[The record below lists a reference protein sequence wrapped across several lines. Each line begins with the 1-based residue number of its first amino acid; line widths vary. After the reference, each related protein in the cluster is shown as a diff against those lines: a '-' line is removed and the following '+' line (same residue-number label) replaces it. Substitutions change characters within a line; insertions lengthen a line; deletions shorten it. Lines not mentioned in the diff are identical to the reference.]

1 MKKNKS
7 GMLEKIVSGMLLT
20 FGVAIASVIIPKIS
34 PEIKEFKLKKGETA
48 VVHESIYD
56 SQKLMIIYDGK
67 NNEKE
72 IFGIIGDYV
81 TIENRETGEKYVVG
95 KNGYFSGGYDF
106 NEITFGDDSVS
117 RYLKSRKALYDSLRT
132 SKEGD

>member
-1 MKKNKS
+1 
-7 GMLEKIVSGMLLT
+7 MLEKIVSGMLLT

-81 TIENRETGEKYVVG
+81 TIENREIGKKYVVG
-95 KNGYFSGGYDF
+95 KNGYFSGGHDF
-106 NEITFGDDSVS
+106 NEISFGDDSVS
-117 RYLKSRKALYDSLRT
+117 RYLKSRKALYDSLRK
-132 SKEGD
+132 SKGGD